1 MSVIKRHKG
10 LAIISFLTIILLV
23 VIFLI
28 LSRMIFS
35 KNNSTYGDRL
45 NALVEIDK
53 SIKDKIISEYKG
65 KKEVSDISTRTQGRI
80 IYTTIKFTEGTKL
93 DKAKE
98 LAEKIISY
106 YDEEV
111 ISYYDFGFFLE
122 EIITSK
128 EDTKGYI
135 VTGTKHPDNEKVTW
149 TK

>member
-1 MSVIKRHKG
+1 MNIIKRHKG
-10 LAIISFLTIILLV
+10 LAVICLLTIILLV

-28 LSRMIFS
+28 LSRMIFN

-53 SIKDKIISEYKG
+53 STNDKIISEYKE
-65 KKEVSDISTRTQGRI
+65 KKEISDINIRTQGRI
-80 IYTTIKFTEGTKL
+80 IYATIKVNEGTKL

-106 YDEEV
+106 YNEEV

-122 EIITSK
+122 EVITSK
-128 EDTKGYI
+128 EDTKGFI
-135 VTGTKHPDNEKVTW
+135 ITGTKHPDNEKVSW
-149 TK
+149 IK